1 MKLTLLKDNQ
11 ARLKGVYKSEPDRAR
26 QTLAARGT
34 VDFANLAV
42 RIDEPKRFDP
52 AGLHP
57 AGGGDGTFACPVEIF
72 LAGLVTCA
80 GVTLAAVATSMRLE
94 IAAAAVRAEGDLDF
108 RGTLAVEREVP
119 VGLTSIRLSF
129 DLASTAPAEQL
140 AKLVELTQRYCVVH
154 RTLEAPPVVEVDWMV
169 VAG

>member
-11 ARLKGVYKSEPDRAR
+11 ARLKAVYKTEPERAR
-26 QTLAARGT
+26 QTLFARGT
-34 VDFANLAV
+34 VDFSNLAA
-42 RIDEPKRFDP
+42 RIVEPKLFDP

-94 IAAAAVRAEGDLDF
+94 ISSATVRAEGDLDF
-108 RGTLAVEREVP
+108 RGTLAVDREAP
-119 VGLTSIRLSF
+119 VGLTAIRLSF
-129 DLASTAPAEQL
+129 DLNSTAPAEQL
-140 AKLVELTQRYCVVH
+140 AKLIELTQRYCVVH
-154 RTLEAPPVVEVDWMV
+154 RTLETPPVVEVDWMV
-169 VAG
+169 VTG